1 SGGRPTLSPSFAR
14 RVGGPRRA
22 HHRALRAAATLTC
35 ATRALLYWFTVSDHP
50 MLRAV
55 QRQALTLCLISALT
69 PLLPASSGPSGEESR
84 VVDDLARAAR
94 DHSTAM
100 ADAKQLTH
108 RVSGEPELGAR
119 VARTGLRFDSLGEN
133 VSRSSEGGDPADNAH
148 QSLMASPPHRAN
160 ILDARYNA
168 VGIGVVR
175 RGNYVYVTEDF
186 ARIYDDMTPAQ
197 AEQAVLRTF
206 QRARAAAKRGPA
218 RVVTLDRLNEMACA
232 PDVTPQLLI
241 TRFATSQTAVVFTI
255 WNTDDL
261 PEPMLTDAR
270 RRDLDAVALRA
281 CPLQPT
287 PGGNGGFRV
296 VAVFF

>member
-1 SGGRPTLSPSFAR
+1 
-14 RVGGPRRA
+14 
-22 HHRALRAAATLTC
+22 
-35 ATRALLYWFTVSDHP
+35 

-84 VVDDLARAAR
+84 VVADLVRLVNQERTRRGLPAVRANDDLARAAR